1 MGSEFK
7 LGHRCIVKSSKRI
20 FAREYVEH
28 GIPFW
33 RSKDVIDKALGVF
46 SSYDLY
52 ISEER
57 FEEIDSKF
65 GSPQKGD
72 LLLSSVGNRAGQP
85 YVIEEEENFYFKDG
99 NILWL
104 SEFNG
109 INPRFLAYWLK
120 SDFGQNKLSSV
131 MIGSAQKAL
140 TIDAIRNLSVKF
152 PPEYY
157 QVNAVKILLA
167 IDNKIEL
174 NQKTNQTLEQ
184 MAQALFKSWFVDFDP
199 VFDNLLASVD
209 FKLENLETS
218 LPDELKQKA
227 QRRLAALNSLHNA
240 TECKASLSALAHE
253 LQALSQTKAPTPAAV
268 QVSEK
273 AAETPVKANFN
284 ANPKILAQHANTH
297 AHFPNEFEHHEQLGW
312 IPKGW
317 EMNQLSEITTELRRG
332 ISPKYIEEG
341 GVQVI
346 NQKCIRNH
354 EVNFTPC
361 RRNNTE
367 LRKITGREL
376 NVGDLLI
383 NSTGVGTLGRMAQVK
398 YLNEVTVVDSH
409 VTVVRADS
417 EIYPVYSFAQMMLSI
432 EDKIEALGHGST
444 GQTELSRKTV
454 SEQWVL
460 VPKSKALNHL
470 NSQLISISEKIVLN
484 SRQINELT
492 KLRDTLLPKLIS
504 GELQIPDVAT
514 DEETAD

>member
-7 LGHRCIVKSSKRI
+7 LGHRCTVKSSKRI

-140 TIDAIRNLSVKF
+140 TIDAIRNLNVKF

-209 FKLENLETS
+209 FNLENLENR

-227 QRRLAALNSLHNA
+227 QRRLAALDSLHNA
-240 TECKASLSALAHE
+240 AEIKTSLSALAHE
-253 LQALSQTKAPTPAAV
+253 LQAQLPTKEATKAAV
-268 QVSEK
+268 Q
-273 AAETPVKANFN
+273 AAETPVEPNFST
-284 ANPKILAQHANTH
+284 NPNILPQQANTH
-297 AHFPNEFEHHEQLGW
+297 AHFPNEFEHNEQLGW

-317 EMNQLSEITTELRRG
+317 GVGVSGDLVDVRDGTHD
-332 ISPKYIEEG
+332 SPKKSEKGFPLVTSRHITSGRLDLSAAYLISELDYKKVNERSNVEYG
-341 GVQVI
+341 DILLTMIGTVGVPYLVMDEPANYAIKNVGLFRTSQNLYLKNYLHILLKTAHMQAYLNARVAGTTQKYLSLKVLRNIDFLLPSNIVLEKFNSIVNNMLFKEKSNIDQI
-346 NQKCIRNH
+346 NQ
-354 EVNFTPC
+354 
-361 RRNNTE
+361 
-367 LRKITGREL
+367 
-376 NVGDLLI
+376 
-383 NSTGVGTLGRMAQVK
+383 
-398 YLNEVTVVDSH
+398 
-409 VTVVRADS
+409 
-417 EIYPVYSFAQMMLSI
+417 
-432 EDKIEALGHGST
+432 
-444 GQTELSRKTV
+444 
-454 SEQWVL
+454 
-460 VPKSKALNHL
+460 
-470 NSQLISISEKIVLN
+470 
-484 SRQINELT
+484 LT

-504 GELQIPDVAT
+504 GELQIPDVT
-514 DEETAD
+514 ID

>member
-7 LGHRCIVKSSKRI
+7 LGHRCTVKSSKRI

-140 TIDAIRNLSVKF
+140 TIDAIRNLNVKF

-209 FKLENLETS
+209 FNLENLETS

-227 QRRLAALNSLHNA
+227 QRRLAALNSLENA
-240 TECKASLSALAHE
+240 AECKASLIALAHE
-253 LQALSQTKAPTPAAV
+253 LQAVEQT
-268 QVSEK
+268 
-273 AAETPVKANFN
+273 AETPIKANFN
-284 ANPKILAQHANTH
+284 ATPNILAQHANTH
-297 AHFPNEFEHHEQLGW
+297 AHFPNEFEHNEQLGW

-317 EMNQLSEITTELRRG
+317 EVKPLDEIAKYQNGLALQKFRPELGEESLPVLKIAQLRAGFTDGKELAKASIKQSCIVDDGDVVFSWSGSLLVDIWCGGKAALNQHLFKVTSEEFPKWFYYQYTLFHLEQFQKIAADKAVTMGHIKREHLSLAMCVI
-332 ISPKYIEEG
+332 PKDESMMLG
-341 GVQVI
+341 G
-346 NQKCIRNH
+346 
-354 EVNFTPC
+354 
-361 RRNNTE
+361 
-367 LRKITGREL
+367 KITS
-376 NVGDLLI
+376 LI
-383 NSTGVGTLGRMAQVK
+383 DQSIR
-398 YLNEVTVVDSH
+398 
-409 VTVVRADS
+409 VR
-417 EIYPVYSFAQMMLSI
+417 IQN
-432 EDKIEALGHGST
+432 
-444 GQTELSRKTV
+444 KT
-454 SEQWVL
+454 
-460 VPKSKALNHL
+460 
-470 NSQLISISEKIVLN
+470 
-484 SRQINELT
+484 LT

-504 GELQIPDVAT
+504 GELQISDVAT
-514 DEETAD
+514 DVEVVD